1 MKLLLIEDD
10 ENVAEVL
17 ADAFAVDG
25 HETAIAH
32 TGEDGLALLAR
43 ERPDA
48 VVLDVRLPTL
58 NGVGV
63 LRKIRSTDPN
73 LPVIIMDRL
82 ARNRFPGN
90 VRELENLIKRM
101 IVLDDPFLTRI
112 PLPDSPAEATH
123 ASAPL
128 EPVPEPSLR
137 EIGRRASQAAER
149 EAIAKMLEQTGWNRV
164 RAARALR
171 ISYRA
176 LLYKIKQ
183 AGLNGE
189 RSAVRSAP

>member
-1 MKLLLIEDD
+1 MIEDD

-32 TGEDGLALLAR
+32 TGEDGLAYLAR

-73 LPVIIMDRL
+73 LPVIIMTGLATQGELAEIRRLGVTEIVEKPEVLKHFGAAL
-82 ARNRFPGN
+82 ARIAHRD
-90 VRELENLIKRM
+90 KTQ
-101 IVLDDPFLTRI
+101 D
-112 PLPDSPAEATH
+112 AT
-123 ASAPL
+123 
-128 EPVPEPSLR
+128 
-137 EIGRRASQAAER
+137 
-149 EAIAKMLEQTGWNRV
+149 
-164 RAARALR
+164 
-171 ISYRA
+171 
-176 LLYKIKQ
+176 
-183 AGLNGE
+183 
-189 RSAVRSAP
+189 